1 MRVFRQPENKV
12 KATNAKQPS
21 SEPASK
27 KKLGNGPTRIMENG
41 TATTIKNKPSHSH
54 SVSRANKASR

>member
-12 KATNAKQPS
+12 SATKTKPLS

-41 TATTIKNKPSHSH
+41 TATAIRNKPSQSG
-54 SVSRANKASR
+54 SVSRVNKVSR